1 MIFFAGN
8 DGTII
13 KTLPSPVYQ
22 GAANTNTIYLFAPF
36 ATNLEV
42 TVAFQLPTGVWTEQA
57 RMTPQNALSGIVS
70 GEDGKTYAGWT
81 YAIPNEITRYYGT
94 VNVQFF
100 FYTAQSGVITASS
113 QTSFTVS
120 KGVPVILPDTPS
132 EDIYQ
137 QILNALSQIR
147 GDLTGGTYAARS
159 IYPWNSTYTY
169 GINELVFYPNQ
180 GTFGVFLKSLTESNA
195 QTPYVDGRLNTQ
207 YWGLVTDFN
216 ELNEIIVAQ
225 GEIFKAA
232 AEAKADAASAAG
244 SAANAGNAA
253 QNASQSAQAAQQ
265 AADSVKDL
273 QDDIEGILN
282 GTVAVSKAI
291 ADETGANIAGHFAE
305 IESLI
310 PSAATPEN
318 QLADKAFVNSSLNNM
333 AAFYITYTRGSETQ
347 FGQAFPTAASL
358 LNATTF
364 YSGKEV
370 RIPTQNDYAT
380 VLADE
385 TQPIGVDGKYPTTR
399 YSYQG
404 GTYPNGQWAFQYV
417 VNNTSLTQEQVNAI
431 NSGIT
436 AQKIA
441 SMDAATAAKYTKPTG
456 GIPESDLSG
465 SVQGKL
471 NAVSDGYIKNLY
483 NRGKYDTV
491 TSNGNGRATITRK
504 TGYIFSSDI
513 SSIYVSFKYYAHI
526 VLKRAVYYNN
536 QFSLISNLYPTAK
549 NSNFDGTDRGIYFY
563 DNLRVVIKAV
573 NPNEEKTEQEWND
586 YLKSNNFCIQYELA
600 AAYTD
605 KVIENQPIHTLDQS
619 GEEWIRDEWEKGLN
633 LFDENSP
640 YELGGWDGNT
650 GDPTTPSDPTYRR
663 YTNYISVKSNAV
675 YTQNKIARVHFYDG
689 NYKWLSS
696 TVESTFTVPNNAN
709 YLRVAGGGAIFESYM
724 LNEGSHPYPYE
735 SYYGKIVRT
744 SDLSPVATSGS
755 YNDLTDKPEIPSL
768 YVHYF
773 NGGFVSTGDGN
784 IISFSFVIYDSV
796 SSNLTNEQIASKLPT
811 SGNLQNSKGLPINGA
826 FQKDGIS
833 YFNYRIY
840 KSSTGLNAF
849 GTSVDG
855 TGVSIPVNG
864 IDFSSSNYQDT
875 KQVF

>member
-42 TVAFQLPTGVWTEQA
+42 TVAFQLSTGVWTEQA
-57 RMTPQNALSGIVS
+57 RMTPQNAISGIVS

-180 GTFGVFLKSLTESNA
+180 GTFGVFLKSLAENNA
-195 QTPYVDGRLNTQ
+195 QPPYVDGRLNTQ

-265 AADSVKDL
+265 AAESVQGL
-273 QDDIEGILN
+273 QTDVEGILN
-282 GTVAVSKAI
+282 GTVAVAKAI
-291 ADETGANIAGHFAE
+291 SDGTGENIAEHFSE

-310 PSAATPEN
+310 PSSTTPEN
-318 QLADKAFVNSSLNNM
+318 QLANEAFVNSSINNM
-333 AAFYITYTRGSETQ
+333 AAFYITSDAQGA
-347 FGQAFPTAASL
+347 AFPTHASL
-358 LNATTF
+358 IEATTF
-364 YSGKEV
+364 YSGGKV
-370 RIPTQNDYAT
+370 RVPTQNDYAI

-385 TQPIGVDGKYPTTR
+385 TKPRGADGNYPTTR

-404 GTYPNGQWAFQYV
+404 GVYPNGQWDFQYV
-417 VNNTSLTQEQVNAI
+417 VNNTSLTQAQVNAI

-441 SMDAATAAKYTKPTG
+441 SMDAATAAKYTKPSS
-456 GIPESDLSG
+456 GIPESDLSSG
-465 SVQGKL
+465 VQSKL
-471 NAVSDGYIKNLY
+471 NATSWGFLKNLY
-483 NRGKYDTV
+483 NLGAYDTV
-491 TSNGNGRATITRK
+491 VSNGNGTATITRK

-526 VLKRAVYYNN
+526 VLKGAVYYNN

-549 NSNFDGTDRGIYFY
+549 NSNFDGTDRGVYFY

-586 YLKSNNFCIQYELA
+586 YLKSNNFCVQYELA
-600 AAYTD
+600 TAYTEE
-605 KVIENQPIHTLDQS
+605 VIENQPIHTLDQS
-619 GEEWIRDEWEKGLN
+619 GEEWIRDEWKEGLN
-633 LFDENSP
+633 YCPIKELPTGIQGKIIVNLNAGIYTMSLNLDGTGGNYEVRDENSV
-640 YELGGWDGNT
+640 L
-650 GDPTTPSDPTYRR
+650 
-663 YTNYISVKSNAV
+663 
-675 YTQNKIARVHFYDG
+675 
-689 NYKWLSS
+689 L
-696 TVESTFTVPNNAN
+696 
-709 YLRVAGGGAIFESYM
+709 AGGPVWSTLKFNVSQKQNIGITFNPITGTTSCM
-724 LNEGSHPYPYE
+724 INKGSVRYPYTP
-735 SYYGKIVRT
+735 YRGQIVR
-744 SDLSPVATSGS
+744 SGEIAPVATSGS
-755 YNDLTDKPEIPSL
+755 YDDLKDKPAIPSL

-773 NGGFVSTGDGN
+773 NGGFVSLGDGN
-784 IISFSFVIYDSV
+784 NISFSFVIYDSV
-796 SSNLTNEQIASKLPT
+796 SLNLTNEQIASKLPT
-811 SGNLQNSKGLPINGA
+811 SGNLQNSKGLPISGA
-826 FQKDGIS
+826 FQKDGKS

-840 KSSTGLNAF
+840 KISTGLNVF

-855 TGVSIPVNG
+855 SGVSIPVNG
-864 IDFSSSNYQDT
+864 IDFSSSDYQET
-875 KQVF
+875 QRVF